1 MSSRLTGWLDLLV
14 HVYMDTAFSNLAR
27 GDDCPLLTQAASYF
41 VDIHTLVLGIICS
54 GDACSLACR
63 ERSPHD
69 TQAGAGPW
77 IAASGAARREPILRN
92 GTHEARKR

>member
-14 HVYMDTAFSNLAR
+14 HVYMCTAFSNLAR

-41 VDIHTLVLGIICS
+41 VDIHTLVLSAICC
-54 GDACSLACR
+54 GDACSLAGR

-69 TQAGAGPW
+69 TQPGAVPSIPVTGPPPT
-77 IAASGAARREPILRN
+77 EPFPLF
-92 GTHEARKR
+92 HPPPPLH